1 MAKIN
6 VLTAFTIRLVHEGEE
21 VVRRVEAGVQEVEDY
36 IADHWYTK
44 AHTGPLPAGVSA
56 APAKAADADPEQTD
70 PAKDA
75 TTDAAP
81 AKTAAKAG
89 NK

>member
-1 MAKIN
+1 MQLIN
-6 VLTAFTIRLVHEGEE
+6 VVKAFTVRLVHEGESIE
-21 VVRRVEAGVQEVEDY
+21 RRIVAGVQEVEDY

-56 APAKAADADPEQTD
+56 APAKAADAGPEPTD
-70 PAKDA
+70 AA
-75 TTDAAP
+75 TDAAP
-81 AKTAAKAG
+81 AKTTAKAS

>member
-1 MAKIN
+1 MQLIN
-6 VLTAFTIRLVHEGEE
+6 VVKAFTVRLVHEGESIE
-21 VVRRVEAGVQEVEDY
+21 RRIVAGVQEVEDY

-56 APAKAADADPEQTD
+56 APAKAADADPEPTD

>member
-1 MAKIN
+1 MQLIN
-6 VLTAFTIRLVHEGEE
+6 VLKAFTVRLVHEGESIE
-21 VVRRVEAGVQEVEDY
+21 RRIVAGVQEVEDY

-44 AHTGPLPAGVSA
+44 AHTGPLPAGVAA
-56 APAKAADADPEQTD
+56 APEKADSPQADAS
-70 PAKDA
+70 KDVA
-75 TTDAAP
+75 TDAAP

>member
-21 VVRRVEAGVQEVEDY
+21 VVRRVEAGVQEIEDY

-56 APAKAADADPEQTD
+56 APAKADSPRADAS
-70 PAKDA
+70 KDVA
-75 TTDAAP
+75 TDAAP

>member
-1 MAKIN
+1 MQLIN
-6 VLTAFTIRLVHEGEE
+6 VLKAFTVRLVHEGESIE
-21 VVRRVEAGVQEVEDY
+21 RRIVAGVQEVEDY
-36 IADHWYTK
+36 IADHWYTQ
-44 AHTGPLPAGVSA
+44 AHTGPLPDGVAA
-56 APAKAADADPEQTD
+56 APAKAADADPPQAD

-75 TTDAAP
+75 VPDAAP

>member
-56 APAKAADADPEQTD
+56 APAKAADADPEPTD
-70 PAKDA
+70 PVKDA
-75 TTDAAP
+75 ASDAAP

>member
-44 AHTGPLPAGVSA
+44 AHTGPLPAGVAA
-56 APAKAADADPEQTD
+56 APEKADSPQADAS
-70 PAKDA
+70 KDVA
-75 TTDAAP
+75 TDAAP